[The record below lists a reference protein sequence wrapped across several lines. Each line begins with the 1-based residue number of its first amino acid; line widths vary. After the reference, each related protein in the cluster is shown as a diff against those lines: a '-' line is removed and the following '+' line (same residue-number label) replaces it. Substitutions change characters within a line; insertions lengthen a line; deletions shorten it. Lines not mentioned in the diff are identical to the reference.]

1 MIEVVVVVELGLG
14 GAEELGLEGS
24 PELGRGGAAE
34 LVKKERPS

>member
-1 MIEVVVVVELGLG
+1 MIEVVVMVELGLG
-14 GAEELGLEGS
+14 GAEELGLGGG